1 MKTHHQTP
9 PQVIPSYMRLA
20 QIIGN
25 PKAEPPIPPIIP
37 VSSSTWWS
45 WVKDGKAPSPIK
57 LSDRVTAWRSTDIYE
72 LVEKLSAE
80 GSDNA

>member
-1 MKTHHQTP
+1 MKTQNQTP
-9 PQVIPSYMRLA
+9 LPSISSYMRLS

-25 PKAEPPIPPIIP
+25 PKATPPIPPIIP

-45 WVKDGKAPSPIK
+45 WVKDGKAPSPLK
-57 LSDRVTAWRSTDIYE
+57 LSARVTAWHSKDIYE
-72 LVEKLSAE
+72 LVEKLSAG